1 MKANNIR
8 AQPREE
14 KKAERARERWRER
27 KGTLGDRKTK
37 ETCLMDEKR

>member
-14 KKAERARERWRER
+14 EKAERAREVER
-27 KGTLGDRKTK
+27 KKGNFGR
-37 ETCLMDEKR
+37 